1 MTVRDGMITIIT
13 DLRAMTNAGTA
24 DYSVG
29 GVTYWTDAQI
39 QDIADRHAE
48 DFYRVQVEP
57 QLEYSGGAVVYKRY
71 YLPIEG
77 DIESGTAFICENV
90 AGSAMGTALYSL
102 DALRRVVTFT
112 SDTAGVSYFFTGRR
126 VDMNAAAS
134 NIWRNKANYYANKFD
149 FSSDNHS
156 VKYSQVAGQCLKMAQ
171 RYGDMS
177 RASGVSAELFR
188 SDSL

>member
-1 MTVRDGMITIIT
+1 MTTIIT

-29 GVTYWTDAQI
+29 GVTYWTDARI
-39 QDIADRHAE
+39 QDIADRHSQ
-48 DFYRVQVEP
+48 DFYRVQVAP

-77 DIESGTAFICENV
+77 DLESGTAFICENV
-90 AGSAMGTALYSL
+90 AGSAIGTALYTL
-102 DALRRVVTFT
+102 DQLRRVVTFT
-112 SDTAGVSYFFTGRR
+112 SDTKGESYFFTGRR

-149 FSSDNHS
+149 FSTDNHS
-156 VKYSQVAGQCLKMAQ
+156 VKYSQVAAQCLAMAE
-171 RYGDMS
+171 RYSDMS
-177 RASGVSAELFR
+177 SASGVSAELFR